1 MKKDKKSK
9 YFFRIL
15 FCFFVVFVALLIAY
29 ESGYYET
36 KMSNR
41 AVLTKEAMEKFESDV
56 ENGEVVDIHDYL
68 KSEDVDYSNGVTK
81 FGNKITSGISDVM
94 TKGLSGLFDAL
105 KGLFW

>member
-1 MKKDKKSK
+1 MKKDKKSI
-9 YFFRIL
+9 YFFRTL
-15 FCFFVVFVALLIAY
+15 FCFFLVFVALLIAY

-56 ENGEVVDIHDYL
+56 ENGEAVDINDYL
-68 KSEDVDYSNGVTK
+68 KSENVDYSNGVTK
-81 FGNKITSGISDVM
+81 FGNKITNGISDVM

>member
-1 MKKDKKSK
+1 MKKSKKSK

-15 FCFFVVFVALLIAY
+15 FCFFFVFVALLIAY

-41 AVLTKEAMEKFESDV
+41 AVMTKEAMEKFEADV
-56 ENGEVVDIHDYL
+56 SNGEVVDIKDYL
-68 KSEDVDYSNGVTK
+68 KDESIDYSNGVTK
-81 FGNKITSGISDVM
+81 FGNKITNRISDVM

>member
-9 YFFRIL
+9 YFFSIL

-81 FGNKITSGISDVM
+81 FGNKISNGISDVM

>member
-1 MKKDKKSK
+1 MKKSKKSK

-15 FCFFVVFVALLIAY
+15 FAFFLVFTALLIAY

-36 KMSNR
+36 RMGNK

-56 ENGEVVDIHDYL
+56 QNGEVVDIKDYL
-68 KSEDVDYSNGVTK
+68 EDDSVDYSNSVTRI
-81 FGNKITSGISDVM
+81 GNKITNGISEVM
-94 TKGLSGLFDAL
+94 TKGLTGLFDAI